1 MSPSANLNLKPFWQ
15 LVKCLHSDVFC
26 VIVVLLTRHSWP
38 PRGTNVQPST
48 VIAYTLGLKNSL
60 FSVILSLPFPLSV
73 TLCCCVFAGG
83 RAGGSEWRAW
93 SQWVWDEGWADP
105 VIGGTGSLAQSKR
118 PGKAWGSDPLL
129 GNQVLLT
136 SRSQAS
142 RLSRQCRW
150 KKLVR
155 YKHRFLL
162 ENSYNP
168 SNIDIP
174 KAISFEQEVEF
185 TVCKAAH
192 LPRKFPHGKCSKNRF
207 LEILKWK
214 PQLVPHSFLSTVPS
228 RQPRRPASLRLAVP
242 GCLESVSEPRVSPH
256 L

>member
-1 MSPSANLNLKPFWQ
+1 MPNFFNLLRGKRHCHAFFTTMRVCLDHFKSLVIWTQRNLKLLKPFWQ

-60 FSVILSLPFPLSV
+60 FSVILSLPFPPSV

-105 VIGGTGSLAQSKR
+105 VIGGAGSLAQRKR

-162 ENSYNP
+162 ENLKKQVVLEFFLKHFP
-168 SNIDIP
+168 SG
-174 KAISFEQEVEF
+174 S
-185 TVCKAAH
+185 
-192 LPRKFPHGKCSKNRF
+192 RKP
-207 LEILKWK
+207 W
-214 PQLVPHSFLSTVPS
+214 
-228 RQPRRPASLRLAVP
+228 
-242 GCLESVSEPRVSPH
+242 
-256 L
+256 